1 VTGDTVQVEPG
12 FAPEAVAELAGPLEV
27 NEWSVSDLYF
37 GGVHAVT
44 LAGERAGD
52 PRRGGVTAVV
62 R

>member
-1 VTGDTVQVEPG
+1 
-12 FAPEAVAELAGPLEV
+12 
-27 NEWSVSDLYF
+27 
-37 GGVHAVT
+37 VHAVT